1 MKFESIEQAFELFE
15 QTANVIEQEC
25 NCTYL
30 EALAETADNIFH
42 HSILQEEL
50 SEMSKKRLLKQY
62 DQADF
67 SQLDE
72 ETTRKAF
79 QLAILKGMKDNIQP
93 NHQMTPDTIGIF
105 VSYLVRKFMGDN
117 KQFRL
122 FDPAIGTGNLV
133 FTIMQQ
139 LKECDIHAIG
149 IDVDDVLIKL
159 AYSGANLLQQPLELY
174 TGDSM
179 KPLFIDPVDVVVSDL
194 PVGYYPDDERA
205 SEFEVCASD
214 SEEHTYAH
222 HLLIE
227 QSIKHLAE
235 GGYGIYIVPN
245 SLFES
250 AQSVLLNQYLKKAT
264 YIQGLVA
271 LPLNL
276 FKNEAA
282 AKSVLI
288 VQKKKDGIQQPKQAL
303 LAQLPHFSNAKA
315 MSQMLQQMD
324 EWFKAEKNN

>member
-1 MKFESIEQAFELFE
+1 MKFESIEQAFQLFE
-15 QTANVIEQEC
+15 QTSNVIGQEC

-50 SEMSKKRLLKQY
+50 SEMTKKRLLKQY
-62 DQADF
+62 DQVDF

-79 QLAILKGMKDNIQP
+79 QLAILKGMKENTQP
-93 NHQMTPDTIGIF
+93 NHQMTPDTIGLFI
-105 VSYLVRKFMGDN
+105 SYLVRKFMGEK

-122 FDPAIGTGNLV
+122 FDPSIGTGNLV

-139 LKECDIHAIG
+139 LKDYDIHAIG
-149 IDVDDVLIKL
+149 IDIDDVLVKL

-174 TGDSM
+174 TGDSL
-179 KPLFIDPVDVVVSDL
+179 KPLFIDPVEMVVSDL
-194 PVGYYPDDERA
+194 PIGYYPDDERA

-227 QSIKHLAE
+227 QSIRHLAD

-250 AQSVLLNQYLKKAT
+250 AQSVLLNQYLKQAT
-264 YIQGLVA
+264 FIQGLVA

-288 VQKKKDGIQQPKQAL
+288 VQKKKEGIQQPKQAL

-315 MSQMLQQMD
+315 MNQMLQQMD
-324 EWFKAEKNN
+324 EWFKAEKNS

>member
-1 MKFESIEQAFELFE
+1 MKFESIEQAFQLFE

-50 SEMSKKRLLKQY
+50 SEMTKKRLLKQY
-62 DQADF
+62 DQVDF
-67 SQLDE
+67 SQLEE
-72 ETTRKAF
+72 ETVRKAF
-79 QLAILKGMKDNIQP
+79 QLAILKGMKENIQP
-93 NHQMTPDTIGIF
+93 NHQMTPDTIGFF
-105 VSYLVRKFMGDN
+105 VSYLVRKLMGEK

-133 FTIMQQ
+133 FSIVQQ
-139 LKECDIHAIG
+139 LKEADIHAIG

-159 AYSGANLLQQPLELY
+159 AYSGANLLQKPLELY
-174 TGDSM
+174 TGDSL
-179 KPLFIDPVDVVVSDL
+179 KPLFIDPVDIVVSDL
-194 PVGYYPDDERA
+194 PIGYYPDDERA
-205 SEFEVCASD
+205 SEFEVCA

-227 QSIKHLAE
+227 QSIKHLAD
-235 GGYGIYIVPN
+235 GGYGVYIVPN

-250 AQSVLLNQYLKKAT
+250 AQSVLLNQYLKQAT
-264 YIQGLVA
+264 FIQGLIA

-276 FKNEAA
+276 FKTQAA
-282 AKSVLI
+282 AKSILI
-288 VQKKKDGIQQPKQAL
+288 VQKKKEGIQQPKQAL
-303 LAQLPHFSNAKA
+303 LAQLPSFSNSKA
-315 MSQMLQQMD
+315 MNQILQQMD
-324 EWFKAEKNN
+324 EWFKAEKNS

>member
-117 KQFRL
+117 KRFRL

-205 SEFEVCASD
+205 SEFEVSASD

-276 FKNEAA
+276 FKNESA

-288 VQKKKDGIQQPKQAL
+288 VQKKKEGIQQPKQAL